1 MDKLS
6 LAGSNPIIL
15 ILAMIIA
22 VVLWME
28 GYKLYKL
35 AVFFLGFITGFTV
48 AGMITNFIPDIPVPS
63 LVIQIAV
70 GLLLGASAFLIWKF
84 GLFIAAACA
93 AFMVLSNFLESL
105 GTIGMIIAFAAAVV
119 GGFVATKADEP
130 VIMVLTG
137 IAGGFAIPSI
147 FIELLAFVPFNTGF
161 LPPEDSF
168 IWLIVKIVMAAIGIG
183 IQFAKNKEKD

>member
-6 LAGSNPIIL
+6 LVGTNPILL

-22 VVLWME
+22 VFLWME

-35 AVFFLGFITGFTV
+35 AVFFLGFITGFTL
-48 AGMITNFIPDIPVPS
+48 AGMITNYIPTIPFPV
-63 LVIQIAV
+63 LIIQIAA

-93 AFMVLSNFLESL
+93 AFMVLSNLLSSL

-137 IAGGFAIPSI
+137 IVGGFAIPSI
-147 FIELLAFVPFNTGF
+147 FIELLAFIPFNIGF
-161 LPPEDSF
+161 LPPENSF
-168 IWLIVKIVMAAIGIG
+168 IWLIVKLVLSAIGIG
-183 IQFAKNKEKD
+183 IQFAKNKEED

>member
-6 LAGSNPIIL
+6 LVGTNPILL

-22 VVLWME
+22 VFLWME

-35 AVFFLGFITGFTV
+35 AVFFLGFITGFTL
-48 AGMITNFIPDIPVPS
+48 AGMITNYIPTIPFPV
-63 LVIQIAV
+63 LIIQITA

-93 AFMVLSNFLESL
+93 AFMVLSNLLSSL

-137 IAGGFAIPSI
+137 IVGGFAIPSI
-147 FIELLAFVPFNTGF
+147 FIGLLTFIPFNIGF
-161 LPPEDSF
+161 LPPENSF
-168 IWLIVKIVMAAIGIG
+168 IWLIVKLVLSAIGIG
-183 IQFAKNKEKD
+183 IQFAKNKEED